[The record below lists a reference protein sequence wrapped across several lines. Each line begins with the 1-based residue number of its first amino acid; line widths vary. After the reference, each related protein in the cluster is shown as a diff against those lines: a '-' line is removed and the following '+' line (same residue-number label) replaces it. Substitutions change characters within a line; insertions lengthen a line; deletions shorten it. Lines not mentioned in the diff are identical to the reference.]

1 MDTRMKND
9 DDDVVDTDA
18 DAIRKWVG
26 FIENI
31 HNVKCIFSISSNL
44 IA

>member
-1 MDTRMKND
+1 MDTRVKND
-9 DDDVVDTDA
+9 DDDVVDADA

-31 HNVKCIFSISSNL
+31 HNVKYIL
-44 IA
+44 